1 MSNQLSIN
9 KRVVFGPLAVIA
21 VALLV
26 AVLSTST
33 AGARSVSRS
42 QKADAS
48 KPTIVLVHGAWAD
61 ASSWRGV
68 IKRLQSDGYTV
79 DAPPNPLR
87 GIASD
92 SGYLASYLTKVD
104 GPVVLVGHSY
114 GGAVITNAAASDP
127 EVKALVYVDAFIP
140 DQGQT
145 LLDLVTAQPG
155 SDLAAPDPTT
165 VFKIVP
171 FGPDPGD
178 ADLYVKPSVFPHA
191 FANGL
196 SPKLAEA
203 LAASQRPLAASA
215 LQEPSGAPA
224 WANIRSWSVVGTQDH
239 VIPSAEQLAM
249 STHAGAQITQI
260 DAPHLSMLADPG
272 DVTHVIVKAAATVG

>member
-9 KRVVFGPLAVIA
+9 KRVVFGPLTVIA

-26 AVLSTST
+26 ALLSSSP
-33 AGARSVSRS
+33 AGARSVASS
-42 QKADAS
+42 HKADAS

-61 ASSWRGV
+61 ASSWRRV
-68 IKRLQSDGYTV
+68 IKRLQSDGYV
-79 DAPPNPLR
+79 VVAPPNPLR
-87 GIASD
+87 GVASD
-92 SGYLASYLTKVD
+92 SAYLASYLNKVE

-114 GGAVITNAAASDP
+114 GGTVITNAAAGDP

-140 DQGQT
+140 DQGQS

-155 SDLAAPDPTT
+155 SDLAVPDPTT

-171 FGPDPGD
+171 FGSDGD
-178 ADLYVKPSVFPHA
+178 ADLYVKPSVYPHA

-196 SPKLAEA
+196 SPKLADA

-215 LQEPSGAPA
+215 LQEASGAPA
-224 WANIRSWSVVGTQDH
+224 WASIRSWSVVGTQDH
-239 VIPSAEQLAM
+239 VIPAAEQLAM

-272 DVTHVIVKAAATVG
+272 DVTRVIVQAAHTVG